1 MQQASSCKAALV
13 TLAALPI
20 ALWAIPAAADPSVAA
35 AAASVSAKAAPAS
48 SDDGLLSS
56 DRPRIGA
63 GLDLGVPDG
72 ATVSVV
78 YRPFRAL
85 RAHAGLSHNAI
96 SLGERAG
103 LTFVPFSWFVSP
115 TLSVEYGRYA
125 EGNANP
131 IARIVTGDQT
141 FSSGVLDRVGYQYA
155 NAQLGLEF
163 GRKWFTFYLH
173 AGVSRVSG
181 TVHNLDSETMSSNTG
196 STTVSFTKDP
206 NVRMWT
212 ASARLGFVVYLAK

>member
-1 MQQASSCKAALV
+1 MNEHATAKLGA
-13 TLAALPI
+13 LAALPI
-20 ALWAIPAAADPSVAA
+20 ALWAIPAAAEPVQAT
-35 AAASVSAKAAPAS
+35 ASLSAKASAP
-48 SDDGLLSS
+48 DDSGMFSS

-85 RAHAGLSHNAI
+85 RAHVGVSHNAI
-96 SLGERAG
+96 SLGQRAG
-103 LTFVPFSWFVSP
+103 ITLSPFAWFVAP
-115 TLSVEYGRYA
+115 TLSLEYGRYA

-155 NAQLGLEF
+155 SAQLGFEV

-173 AGVSRVSG
+173 AGVSRVTG
-181 TVHNLDSETMSSNTG
+181 TVHNIDSETMSSNSG
-196 STTVSFTKDP
+196 TTVVSFNQDP
-206 NVRMWT
+206 HIRMWT